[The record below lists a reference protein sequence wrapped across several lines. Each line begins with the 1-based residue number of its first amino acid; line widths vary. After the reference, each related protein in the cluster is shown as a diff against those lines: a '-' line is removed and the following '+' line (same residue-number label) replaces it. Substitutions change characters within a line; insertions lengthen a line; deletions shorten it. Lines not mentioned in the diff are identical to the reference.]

1 MSSRTRP
8 GWLKK
13 LKRIIGRRIRS
24 GSLSAEAARQLC
36 DEVLPSIQRR
46 SPPPA
51 VSAAARQWRDDHR
64 PCWEL
69 ELFIGQCYRSGDL
82 GPEDALD
89 LFDELLHQARPGS
102 VYALNQLLTTVA
114 RAPVSSTVRDG
125 PALAVSL
132 FNRMALAGAKKVA
145 HKKTHKMVI
154 SSISV

>member
-1 MSSRTRP
+1 MDRTAGDDHVEP
-8 GWLKK
+8 GAPAWLKK
-13 LKRIIGRRIRS
+13 LKRIIGRRLRS
-24 GSLSAEAARQLC
+24 GSLDAEAARQLC

-89 LFDELLHQARPGS
+89 LFDELLPQARPGS
-102 VYALNQLLTTVA
+102 VYALT
-114 RAPVSSTVRDG
+114 
-125 PALAVSL
+125 
-132 FNRMALAGAKKVA
+132 
-145 HKKTHKMVI
+145 
-154 SSISV
+154 